1 MAEKSDRGSF
11 RLADARHKDDNVWG
25 RGWRVSGVHGNY
37 AGRRASWHRR
47 GTADAIR
54 SFDSL
59 NLGGHP
65 DVRIRSGDMT
75 LRPTSDIARAGRA
88 GVAVLQARSGRA
100 CSEGVRVRRYR
111 GAG

>member
-1 MAEKSDRGSF
+1 MHSPRPGTGDLLIPDDSSAIKVTPAE
-11 RLADARHKDDNVWG
+11 
-25 RGWRVSGVHGNY
+25 
-37 AGRRASWHRR
+37 RASWQRKA
-47 GTADAIR
+47 TADAIR